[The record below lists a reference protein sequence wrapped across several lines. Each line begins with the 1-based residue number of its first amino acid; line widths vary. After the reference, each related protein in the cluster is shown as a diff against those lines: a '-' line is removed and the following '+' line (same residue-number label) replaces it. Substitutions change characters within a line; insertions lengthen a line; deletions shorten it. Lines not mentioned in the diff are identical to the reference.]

1 MFGFGKKNVF
11 RDGDYILAAI
21 NEGNYSKVIV
31 GLVEFGG
38 PGKVKVAGLYIKPT
52 GLIEKVQSG
61 KLGQRSAEVLRTPH
75 PDNLIHML
83 IDKVESGDF
92 HDYVD
97 VEKNTAVKIGAKRYT
112 EIDNWIR
119 EGFPELFSI
128 ILSPTDSRRD
138 EAKQVFMERMNAIYD
153 PELKQ
158 TVYAVARQLKIF

>member
-1 MFGFGKKNVF
+1 MLGFGKKNVF
-11 RDGDYILAAI
+11 KDGDYVFATVS
-21 NEGNYSKVIV
+21 EGNYSRIVV

-52 GLIEKVQSG
+52 GLIEKAQSG
-61 KLGQRSAEVLRTPH
+61 KLSTRSAEVLNSPH
-75 PDNLIHML
+75 PDNIIHIL

-92 HDYVD
+92 HDYID
-97 VEKNTAVKIGAKRYT
+97 VEKNVTVKIGAKRYT

-128 ILSPTDSRRD
+128 ILSPTDSRKD
-138 EAKQVFMERMNAIYD
+138 EARRVFIDRMNAMYD

>member
-11 RDGDYILAAI
+11 RDGDYIFAALS
-21 NEGNYSKVIV
+21 EGNYSRIVV

-38 PGKVKVAGLYIKPT
+38 IGKVKVAGLWIKPT
-52 GLIEKVQSG
+52 GLIEKSQLG
-61 KLGQRSAEVLRTPH
+61 KLGPRSEEVLRSPR
-75 PDNLIHML
+75 PDSLIHVL
-83 IDKVESGDF
+83 IDKIESGDF

-97 VEKNTAVKIGAKRYT
+97 TDNNEAVKIGAKRYT

-128 ILSPTDSRRD
+128 ILSPADSRKD
-138 EAKQVFMERMNAIYD
+138 EAKQIFMQRMNAIYD

-158 TVYAVARQLKIF
+158 TVYAIARQLKIF

>member
-11 RDGDYILAAI
+11 RDGDYIFVAI
-21 NEGNYSKVIV
+21 NEGNYSRVIV

-38 PGKVKVAGLYIKPT
+38 PGRVKVAGLFIKPT
-52 GLIEKVQSG
+52 GLLEKTQSG
-61 KLGQRSAEVLRTPH
+61 KLGSRSLEVLRSPT

-92 HDYVD
+92 HDYIDIENNVAI
-97 VEKNTAVKIGAKRYT
+97 KLGAKRFT

-128 ILSPTDSRRD
+128 IRSPADSRRD
-138 EAKQVFMERMNAIYD
+138 EAKQVFLDKMNNIFD

-158 TVYAVARQLKIF
+158 TIFAVARQLKIF

>member
-11 RDGDYILAAI
+11 RDGDYIFVAI
-21 NEGNYSKVIV
+21 NEDNYSSVVV

-38 PGKVKVAGLYIKPT
+38 PGKIKVAGLYIKPT
-52 GLIEKVQSG
+52 GLMEKAQSG
-61 KLGQRSAEVLRTPH
+61 KLGPHSAEVLRAPTPN
-75 PDNLIHML
+75 NLIHML

-97 VEKNTAVKIGAKRYT
+97 VENNVAVKIGAKRYT

-119 EGFPELFSI
+119 AEFPELLSI
-128 ILSPTDSRRD
+128 ILSPTDSRKD
-138 EAKQVFMERMNAIYD
+138 EARQAFMDRMNSIYD

>member
-11 RDGDYILAAI
+11 KDGDYIFAAI
-21 NEGNYSKVIV
+21 NEGNYSRIVV

-38 PGKVKVAGLYIKPT
+38 PGKIKVAGLYIKPT
-52 GLIEKVQSG
+52 GLIEKVHSG
-61 KLGQRSAEVLRTPH
+61 KLGSHSAEVLRSPH

-92 HDYVD
+92 HDYID
-97 VEKNTAVKIGAKRYT
+97 VEKNIAVKIGAKRYT

-128 ILSPTDSRRD
+128 ILSPTGSRKD
-138 EAKQVFMERMNAIYD
+138 EAKKVFMDKMNSMYD

-158 TVYAVARQLKIF
+158 TVYAVARQLRIF

>member
-1 MFGFGKKNVF
+1 MFGLGKKNVF
-11 RDGDYILAAI
+11 RDGDYIFTAV
-21 NEGNYSKVIV
+21 NEGNYCRVVV

-38 PGKVKVAGLYIKPT
+38 PGKVKVAGLYIKPA
-52 GLIEKVQSG
+52 GLLEKAESG
-61 KLGQRSAEVLRTPH
+61 KLGPRSAEVLRAPTPN
-75 PDNLIHML
+75 NLIHML

-97 VEKNTAVKIGAKRYT
+97 IENNVAVKIGAKRYT

-119 EGFPELFSI
+119 SGFPELFSI
-128 ILSPTDSRRD
+128 ILSPADPRRE
-138 EAKQVFMERMNAIYD
+138 EARQVFMDRMNSIYD

>member
-11 RDGDYILAAI
+11 RDGDYIFAAI
-21 NEGNYSKVIV
+21 NEGDYSHIVV

-38 PGKVKVAGLYIKPT
+38 PGKVKVAGLYIKPV
-52 GLIEKVQSG
+52 GLIEKAQFG
-61 KLGQRSAEVLRTPH
+61 KLGPRSAEVLRTPN
-75 PDNLIHML
+75 PNNLIHIL
-83 IDKVESGDF
+83 IDRVESGDF
-92 HDYVD
+92 HDYID
-97 VEKNTAVKIGAKRYT
+97 VEKNLAVKIGAKRYT

-119 EGFPELFSI
+119 TGFPELFSI

-138 EAKQVFMERMNAIYD
+138 EAKQAFMERMNSIYD

>member
-11 RDGDYILAAI
+11 RDGDYIFTAVS
-21 NEGNYSKVIV
+21 EGNYSRIVV

-38 PGKVKVAGLYIKPT
+38 IGKVKVAGLWIKPT
-52 GLIEKVQSG
+52 GLIEKAQSG
-61 KLGQRSAEVLRTPH
+61 KLGPRSEEVLRSPR
-75 PDNLIHML
+75 PDSLIHVL

-92 HDYVD
+92 HDYID
-97 VEKNTAVKIGAKRYT
+97 TDNNEAVKIGAKRYT

-128 ILSPTDSRRD
+128 ILSPTDSRKD
-138 EAKQVFMERMNAIYD
+138 EAKQIFMQRMNATYD

-158 TVYAVARQLKIF
+158 TVYAVARQLKIL

>member
-11 RDGDYILAAI
+11 RDGDYIFTAVS
-21 NEGNYSKVIV
+21 EGNYSRIVV

-38 PGKVKVAGLYIKPT
+38 IGKVKVAGLWIKPT
-52 GLIEKVQSG
+52 GLIEKAQSG
-61 KLGQRSAEVLRTPH
+61 KLGPRSEEVLRSPR
-75 PDNLIHML
+75 PDSLIHVL
-83 IDKVESGDF
+83 IEKLESGDF

-97 VEKNTAVKIGAKRYT
+97 TDNNEAVKIGAKRYT

-128 ILSPTDSRRD
+128 ILSPTDSRKD
-138 EAKQVFMERMNAIYD
+138 EAKQIFMQRMNAIYD

-158 TVYAVARQLKIF
+158 TVYAVARQLKIL

>member
-1 MFGFGKKNVF
+1 MLGFGKKNVF
-11 RDGDYILAAI
+11 KDGDYIFTSI
-21 NEGNYSKVIV
+21 NEGNYSRIVV
-31 GLVEFGG
+31 GLVEFAGL
-38 PGKVKVAGLYIKPT
+38 GKVKVAGLFIKPT
-52 GLIEKVQSG
+52 GLIEKAESG
-61 KLGQRSAEVLRTPH
+61 KLGSRSVEVLRSPR
-75 PDNLIHML
+75 PDSLIHVL

-97 VEKNTAVKIGAKRYT
+97 IDKSEAVKIGAKRYT

-128 ILSPTDSRRD
+128 ILSPMDSRRD
-138 EAKQVFMERMNAIYD
+138 EAKQIFMQRMNAMYD